1 MGEEHHRKENTKMFL
16 IIIYELGKNYKA
28 NSEYEN
34 TDLTERQLTILFI
47 FTKTRIFNNIKNKT
61 KTS

>member
-1 MGEEHHRKENTKMFL
+1 MFL

-34 TDLTERQLTILFI
+34 MDLTERQLTTLHFY
-47 FTKTRIFNNIKNKT
+47 KNKDLQ
-61 KTS
+61 